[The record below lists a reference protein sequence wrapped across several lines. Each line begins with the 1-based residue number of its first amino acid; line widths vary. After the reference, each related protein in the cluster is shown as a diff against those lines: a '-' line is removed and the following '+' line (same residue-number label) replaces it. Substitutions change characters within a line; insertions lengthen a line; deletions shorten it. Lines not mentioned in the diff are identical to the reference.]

1 MKLSAAVLFAL
12 VAVQA
17 AVLLATVPSAQ
28 AKELEV
34 GYYGK
39 KCKGVENVVKWHV
52 IKAIKANRRTGAAL
66 VRLLFHDCFVRVSS
80 TKHSSMPPIHYSKVC
95 GVKCM
100 YN

>member
-1 MKLSAAVLFAL
+1 MKLSAAVLCAL

-17 AVLLATVPSAQ
+17 AALLLATVPSAQ

-52 IKAIKANRRTGAAL
+52 IRAIKANRRTGAAL

-80 TKHSSMPPIHYSKVC
+80 TKHSSMPIHYSRVC